1 MSVFDSLGETADKA
15 TDTGEKFLKTSHQYF
30 KLKVFQQITFS
41 ISMIAKLIAI
51 GSFVFIGFI
60 FGAVAGAI
68 ALGNT
73 LESMSLGY
81 LLVGLMFILIGVI
94 IYVNRSFINKIVL
107 EKLGSKFFS
116 EDD

>member
-15 TDTGEKFLKTSHQYF
+15 TDTGEKFFKTSHQYF

-41 ISMIAKLIAI
+41 ISMIAKLITI
-51 GSFVFIGFI
+51 GSFVFIGLI
-60 FGAVAGAI
+60 FGAIAGAI
-68 ALGNT
+68 AIGNALGS
-73 LESMSLGY
+73 LSLGY
-81 LLVGLMFILIGVI
+81 LIVGLIFILVGVVI
-94 IYVNRSFINKIVL
+94 YFNRSSINKVVL